1 MGPLARSVGEA
12 APIEASGDAKHHRGG
27 RRAPR
32 AHLPDGISHAEQTGM
47 RRSALGHPFS
57 APAVAPSRPLCPQ
70 RSRLLAPVLR
80 CLRTGYSS
88 PTLGLSSPNSGLSKR
103 HAKAFPTIWLLR
115 AVAAMVASKRI
126 PCAGRSRP
134 TARASAL
141 IRLRAS
147 RSSRQLG
154 GAGTR
159 RCDRLLFYTHSGQR
173 TSLEREHAGIV
184 QRALHRG
191 ARCGDIEL
199 AARRARR
206 FQAPVWDAPGIF
218 RGLGV
223 TGCTPSAANTPPL
236 QIRL

>member
-47 RRSALGHPFS
+47 RRSALGHPIS

-103 HAKAFPTIWLLR
+103 HAKAFPTIRLLR

-141 IRLRAS
+141 IGLRAS

-154 GAGTR
+154 GAGPR
-159 RCDRLLFYTHSGQR
+159 
-173 TSLEREHAGIV
+173 
-184 QRALHRG
+184 
-191 ARCGDIEL
+191 
-199 AARRARR
+199 
-206 FQAPVWDAPGIF
+206 
-218 RGLGV
+218 
-223 TGCTPSAANTPPL
+223 
-236 QIRL
+236 

>member
-1 MGPLARSVGEA
+1 
-12 APIEASGDAKHHRGG
+12 
-27 RRAPR
+27 
-32 AHLPDGISHAEQTGM
+32 M
-47 RRSALGHPFS
+47 RRSALGHPIT

-103 HAKAFPTIWLLR
+103 HAKAFPTIYPTIRLLR
-115 AVAAMVASKRI
+115 AVAAMVASRRI

-141 IRLRAS
+141 IGLRAS

-159 RCDRLLFYTHSGQR
+159 RCDRLLFYTHSAGQR

-184 QRALHRG
+184 QRALQ
-191 ARCGDIEL
+191 RCEVRRHVL

-206 FQAPVWDAPGIF
+206 FHAPVWDAPGIF

-236 QIRL
+236 QITPILSSD